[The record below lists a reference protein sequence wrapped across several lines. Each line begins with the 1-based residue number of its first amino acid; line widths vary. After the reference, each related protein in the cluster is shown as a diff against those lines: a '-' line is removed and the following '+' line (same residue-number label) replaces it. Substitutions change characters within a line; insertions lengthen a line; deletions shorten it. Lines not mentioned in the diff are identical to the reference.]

1 MPRFAAS
8 SVSVLFFTRL
18 RPVELSADEEPGG
31 GYREVLAFRPILIVC
46 GVFMAL
52 LLVLTTG
59 FTLVPNYLQD
69 VHDVGIRAIGQFGS
83 VFAVGSVILG
93 LTIARVKALSR
104 PWNALLLTTL
114 LCPVA
119 FLLFYFG
126 GSLWIFGVAF
136 LFRGGY
142 LVSWSL
148 IYAALGEVTP
158 SRLRSRAFSL
168 LEVLGGSGFAIAP
181 FLAGAL
187 YSVDPA
193 LPLLVAMAGII
204 PLAIAM
210 LFVRRYLAVRESVVQ
225 VI

>member
-1 MPRFAAS
+1 M
-8 SVSVLFFTRL
+8 LFFTRL

-31 GYREVLAFRPILIVC
+31 GYLEVLAFRPILIVC

-181 FLAGAL
+181 FLAGASPSIL
-187 YSVDPA
+187 LCRSSSPWPA
-193 LPLLVAMAGII
+193 SSLSPSPCSSSAATWPSASRLC
-204 PLAIAM
+204 
-210 LFVRRYLAVRESVVQ
+210 R
-225 VI
+225 